1 MEEKTN
7 LLEKL
12 QSSNLLD
19 FYLISL
25 ISSDTLLSVEDCER
39 SLSKIQEVKELLIT
53 ANVDNK
59 EKYADMIDKGE
70 EIIKRDL
77 EMFKERNNI

>member
-19 FYLISL
+19 FYLVSL

-53 ANVDNK
+53 ANIDNK
-59 EKYADMIDKGE
+59 EQYADMIDKGE

>member
-1 MEEKTN
+1 MKEN

-12 QSSNLLD
+12 QNNNLLD
-19 FYLISL
+19 FYLVSL
-25 ISSDTLLSVEDCER
+25 ISSDALITVEDCER
-39 SLSKIQEVKELLIT
+39 SLSKIQEVKEHLIT
-53 ANVDNK
+53 ANIDNK
-59 EKYADMIDKGE
+59 EQYADMIDKGE